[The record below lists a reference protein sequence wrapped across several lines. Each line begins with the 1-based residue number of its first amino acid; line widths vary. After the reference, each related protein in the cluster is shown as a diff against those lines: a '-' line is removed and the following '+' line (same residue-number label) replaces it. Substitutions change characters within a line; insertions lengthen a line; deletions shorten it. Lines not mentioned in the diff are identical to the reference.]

1 MSTAILGNPSL
12 WSDEIGYAS
21 ASTVTATKGDWL
33 IFSGQVLTPAL
44 TGTIAA
50 NAHKASAAGIA
61 LANNPTYDELGRTI
75 VNTALPYLRH
85 GVIRVSAGN
94 SGTALTIPLG
104 SRAYPGSTASGIVG
118 QTGATGVGPIWA
130 TAVTVLASGTA
141 APSVGVGIVVAHPVG
156 GDSGVGQIDVAF
168 NVFGLYNYT

>member
-1 MSTAILGNPSL
+1 MSTAVLGNPAL
-12 WSDEIGYAS
+12 WDDEIGYAS
-21 ASTVTATKGDWL
+21 ASVTATKGDWL
-33 IFSGQVLTPAL
+33 IFSGQVVTPAL

-61 LANNPTYDELGRTI
+61 LANHPTYDELGR
-75 VNTALPYLRH
+75 VLPQTAMPYLRH

-104 SRAYPGSTASGIVG
+104 SRAYPGGTASGIVG
-118 QTGATGVGPIWA
+118 QTGLTGIGPIWA
-130 TAVTVLASGTA
+130 TAAPVLASGTA

-156 GDSGVGQIDVAF
+156 GDSGAGQIDVAF